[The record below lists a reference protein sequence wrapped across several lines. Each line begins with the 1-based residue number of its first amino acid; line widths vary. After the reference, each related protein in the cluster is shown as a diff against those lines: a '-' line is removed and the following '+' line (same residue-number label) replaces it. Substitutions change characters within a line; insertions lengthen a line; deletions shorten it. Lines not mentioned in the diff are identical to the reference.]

1 MDNECLWQSPQCLS
15 PSPHFNIFLSI
26 FSSICDKRGFI
37 WITAHIMWPM
47 VVIHFLDHDNFICIL
62 QGHLLHFPF
71 FFKKKKSFPCVLNS
85 SFSIYSYF
93 CFLGDYQSYFWSLSL
108 FPRFLIFNRKKN
120 ALDNFFHN
128 PHGQS

>member
-71 FFKKKKSFPCVLNS
+71 FLKKKSPSHV
-85 SFSIYSYF
+85 
-93 CFLGDYQSYFWSLSL
+93 SLILVSA
-108 FPRFLIFNRKKN
+108 FIHTSVF
-120 ALDNFFHN
+120 
-128 PHGQS
+128 